1 MSEYDSSIIKADL
14 SFTDYLNVC
23 DLDYNVK
30 DKLSQNME
38 RIRIGSSDVLTSP
51 LANENNPED
60 LLSEFNEL
68 FNSKTN
74 LMNSVLLDLEL
85 RNKAKFGPRSIA
97 KSWSERKSSLISS
110 FETNNVDTINGVSR
124 SFNVQRLRPSSI
136 ESALKLLKNST
147 NSGLPYYIKK
157 GLVKERVLNKFDI
170 LVKRQDPCVLF
181 TRTQEQGKT
190 RNVWGY
196 PMADTLNESMF
207 YFPLLKYQKALKY
220 RSALISPDEVSR
232 RMTELINKTVMSKD
246 KLLSIDFTSYDS
258 SVKSQLQET
267 AFNYIKSLF
276 QVDSHHNL
284 DYIKHRFNTIGI
296 LTPDGLYS
304 GQHGV
309 PSGSTFTNEVDSIV
323 QVNISKTLDCIND
336 DCLQVQGDDGVYSVP
351 NHKIN
356 DLISKFEDSG
366 LLVSR
371 DKTYLSDNFSI
382 YLQNLYH
389 VDYRDSLGNICGIYP
404 VYRALNRI
412 IYQERWSTFEDFG
425 ITGKDYYSIRTICIL
440 ENCKYHPLFK
450 DLVKFVL
457 KYDKYSLDVTNQG
470 LVKYIQMINETK
482 GAGEILNHQYGDNV
496 AGIRSFESFK
506 MIKELS

>member
-1 MSEYDSSIIKADL
+1 MSYHNSSIIRADL
-14 SFTDYLNVC
+14 SFIDYLNVC
-23 DLDYNVK
+23 DLDYFVK
-30 DKLSQNME
+30 DKLSQN
-38 RIRIGSSDVLTSP
+38 INKIQYGSSDVLTSP
-51 LANENNPED
+51 IAREKSVED
-60 LLSEFNEL
+60 LLFEFNAL
-68 FNSKTN
+68 FDSKMD

-97 KSWSERKSSLISS
+97 KPWSERKQSLISS
-110 FETNNVDTINGVSR
+110 FETNNVDTFDSVSR
-124 SFNVQRLRPSSI
+124 SFSLNRLRPSSVN
-136 ESALKLLKNST
+136 SALKLLKNST
-147 NSGLPYYIKK
+147 NSGLPYYTKK
-157 GLVKERVLNKFDI
+157 GLVKERVLDKFDI

-190 RNVWGY
+190 RNVWGF
-196 PMADTLNESMF
+196 PMADTLNEAKY
-207 YFPLLKYQKALKY
+207 YFPLLQYQKTLKY
-220 RSALISPDEVSR
+220 RSALISPEEVSR
-232 RMTELINKTVMSKD
+232 RMTELINKTVMSRD

-258 SVKSQLQET
+258 SVKSQLQED

-276 QVDSHHNL
+276 QVSCHHEL

-296 LTPDGLYS
+296 ITPDGLYS
-304 GQHGV
+304 GKHGV

-323 QVNISKTLDCIND
+323 QVNISKRLECIND

-351 NHKIN
+351 DSKTNE
-356 DLISKFEDSG
+356 LISLFEDNG
-366 LLVSR
+366 LQVSR
-371 DKTYLSDNFSI
+371 DKTYLSDNFAI

-389 VDYRDSLGNICGIYP
+389 VDYRNEVGNICGIYP

-412 IYQERWSTFEDFG
+412 IYQERWATFEDFE

-457 KYDKYSLDVTNQG
+457 KNDKYSLDVSHQG

-496 AGIRSFESFK
+496 AGIRSFETFK